1 MCETE
6 TAVHTLADLHNDND
20 GIATLIQILVSPRPE
35 F

>member
-6 TAVHTLADLHNDND
+6 TAVQMLADIHNDNN